1 MMNNTVGPKNLIYE
15 FIVKRMDLL
24 IDILKRENLQ
34 SVEKSIILEKREVI
48 KHALVPEILVYF
60 SKSSHLQRNL

>member
-1 MMNNTVGPKNLIYE
+1 MNNTVGLKNPNYE

-34 SVEKSIILEKREVI
+34 FVEKSIVLEKRKVI

-60 SKSSHLQRNL
+60 NKNSH